1 MEDNMKGMSIS
12 HVILDEAAVAALVD
26 EDALLAEMR
35 QPLTA
40 AQKGKLAAVWEDLEK
55 VGGDAQGNRQQRRA
69 AERVYRK
76 HGVPMPGR

>member
-1 MEDNMKGMSIS
+1 MDSGMQGMRLT
-12 HVILDEAAVAALVD
+12 HVILDEAAAVG
-26 EDALLAEMR
+26 E
-35 QPLTA
+35 QPQRLTA